1 MKWAWVW
8 IGFWTLLTV
17 GGAIQLLVDDSVH
30 GFRYLTLAAGIA
42 IWAVTLVKW
51 FPRRLPLV
59 DFWKGSYT
67 GFSIAYVVASV
78 DFAALWQS
86 IAPLFFVVMVYMGF
100 LENYR
105 FTTWLD
111 DQDPTTE

>member
-1 MKWAWVW
+1 MRWAWVW

-17 GGAIQLLVDDSVH
+17 GGAIQLLVDDSVQ
-30 GFRYLTLAAGIA
+30 GFRYLTLAAGVA
-42 IWAVTLVKW
+42 IWAATLVKW

-86 IAPLFFVVMVYMGF
+86 IVPLFFVVMVYMGF

-105 FTTWLD
+105 FMTWLD

>member
-1 MKWAWVW
+1 MSTIRCKVSD
-8 IGFWTLLTV
+8 ISPSPRVLLS
-17 GGAIQLLVDDSVH
+17 GPS
-30 GFRYLTLAAGIA
+30 
-42 IWAVTLVKW
+42 LVKW

-86 IAPLFFVVMVYMGF
+86 IVPLFFVVMVYMGF

-105 FTTWLD
+105 FMTWLD

>member
-1 MKWAWVW
+1 MRWAWVW
-8 IGFWTLLTV
+8 IGLWTLLTV
-17 GGAIQLLVDDSVH
+17 GGSIQLLVDDSVH
-30 GFRYLTLAAGIA
+30 GFRYLTLATGVA

-78 DFAALWQS
+78 DFAALWRVL
-86 IAPLFFVVMVYMGF
+86 APLFFVIVVYTVF
-100 LENYR
+100 LENDR
-105 FTTWLD
+105 FMTWLD
-111 DQDPTTE
+111 DQDQTTE